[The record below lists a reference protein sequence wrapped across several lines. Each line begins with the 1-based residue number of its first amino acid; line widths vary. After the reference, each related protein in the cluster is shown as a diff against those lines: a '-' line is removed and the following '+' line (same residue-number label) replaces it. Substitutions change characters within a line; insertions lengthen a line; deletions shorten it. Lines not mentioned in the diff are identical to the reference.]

1 MQVRI
6 YKPAKTAMQSGQR
19 NTKEWVLET
28 EPAPKEIDPL
38 MGWTSSRDTMQQ
50 VKLQFLDPG
59 GGEGLRREERLA
71 LHRRAAQRAARET
84 QGLRRQLRLQSR
96 RALDAL
102 TATARRPSAA
112 APSLCEG
119 PCPGQH
125 VVSCDRAPVAQGI
138 RATAF

>member
-50 VKLQFLDPG
+50 VTPVRDP
-59 GGEGLRREERLA
+59 
-71 LHRRAAQRAARET
+71 
-84 QGLRRQLRLQSR
+84 
-96 RALDAL
+96 
-102 TATARRPSAA
+102 
-112 APSLCEG
+112 
-119 PCPGQH
+119 
-125 VVSCDRAPVAQGI
+125 
-138 RATAF
+138 

>member
-50 VKLQFLDPG
+50 VKLQFLT
-59 GGEGLRREERLA
+59 LEEAKAYAEKNGWRYTVELPNA
-71 LHRRAAQRAARET
+71 RHENRNEEKDRQHQRHDVGHRGAA
-84 QGLRRQLRLQSR
+84 
-96 RALDAL
+96 
-102 TATARRPSAA
+102 
-112 APSLCEG
+112 
-119 PCPGQH
+119 
-125 VVSCDRAPVAQGI
+125 VAVTHG
-138 RATAF
+138 

>member
-50 VKLQFLDPG
+50 VQLHFATL
-59 GGEGLRREERLA
+59 EEA
-71 LHRRAAQRAARET
+71 KAYAEKSGWHYTVEQPHARHI
-84 QGLRRQLRLQSR
+84 
-96 RALDAL
+96 
-102 TATARRPSAA
+102 RPKAYA
-112 APSLCEG
+112 DNFAYNRVG
-119 PCPGQH
+119 RWTH
-125 VVSCDRAPVAQGI
+125 
-138 RATAF
+138 